1 MSNSRQPERQSIAC
15 FAVNQPLKVLQHLHV
30 TEAGRKGPR
39 AITFPWFIAA
49 PCHGLWGQH
58 LGIVC
63 RQGEADATVIQLLAH
78 TG

>member
-1 MSNSRQPERQSIAC
+1 MSISRQPERQSIAC
-15 FAVNQPLKVLQHLHV
+15 FAVNQTLIFPQQLNV

-39 AITFPWFIAA
+39 AITFPWFIVA

-63 RQGEADATVIQLLAH
+63 RQGEADATVVQLLAH